1 MNDEEYVFRSESRDK
16 AITARSARKRRTHN
30 GKSGRVKFPSD
41 YLTKK
46 ELKAMS
52 GECKSYKLNDPMK
65 WDEFKSLPDDLKVDY
80 IKLLRE
86 RFNVPDKK
94 IAGMLGVHPVTMSGF
109 VKTLGLQRGKT
120 RGKDTKWDEA
130 GWYAWVNN
138 MPIPE
143 PTETPIEE
151 EVPEEPPVTEPIP
164 EKPEMLKAF
173 FFKEEKNH
181 AVPDSGTMT
190 FEGRIEDIANTL
202 IHLLGGAKVH
212 IGIQWDV
219 LED

>member
-52 GECKSYKLNDPMK
+52 GSVESYRLNDPMK
-65 WDEFKSLPDDLKVDY
+65 WDEFKKMPDDLKCDY
-80 IKLLRE
+80 IKALRK
-86 RFNVPDKK
+86 RFYVPDCK
-94 IAGMLGVHPVTMSGF
+94 IADMMGVGKVTFSNWMN
-109 VKTLGLQRGKT
+109 TLGLCLGKT

-130 GWYAWVNN
+130 GWYAWANN

-143 PTETPIEE
+143 PTEAPIEE
-151 EVPEEPPVTEPIP
+151 EATEEPPVTEPIP
-164 EKPEMLKAF
+164 EKPEVLKAF

-219 LED
+219 MED